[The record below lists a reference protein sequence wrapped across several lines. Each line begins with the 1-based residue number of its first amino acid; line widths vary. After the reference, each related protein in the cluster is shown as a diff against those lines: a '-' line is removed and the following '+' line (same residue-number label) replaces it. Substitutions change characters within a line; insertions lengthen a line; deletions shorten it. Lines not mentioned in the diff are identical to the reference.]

1 LTYSYS
7 DKLLIEKC
15 IGLFI
20 EHIYAIKPVFNL
32 PDLRSLL
39 TRHID
44 APEKNTVY
52 ALCAMTATH
61 MSGRPEQIDGQL
73 SWISL
78 GRFFLARCIAARQA
92 YDFIEDRTLYAV
104 ISSYFLF
111 EAYFELDEQRK
122 SWYYLQ
128 EAITLAQELNLQE
141 EASYTC
147 LPFIERVCRRRT
159 FWLLFVSE
167 R

>member
-1 LTYSYS
+1 M
-7 DKLLIEKC
+7 
-15 IGLFI
+15 
-20 EHIYAIKPVFNL
+20 KPVFYRPVL
-32 PDLRSLL
+32 QALL
-39 TRHID
+39 TQPMEAHETNMI
-44 APEKNTVY
+44 Y

-61 MSGRPEQIDGQL
+61 MSGRPEYIEGQL

-78 GRFFLARCIAARQA
+78 GRFFLAKCVAARQA
-92 YDFIEDRTLYAV
+92 YDFIEDRTLDAI

-111 EAYFELDEQRK
+111 EAHFELDEQRK

-128 EAITLAQELNLQE
+128 EAMTLAQELGLHDE
-141 EASYTC
+141 GLYTGIPFVEA
-147 LPFIERVCRRRT
+147 VCRRRT